1 MASLFVCKFMDLNT
15 VSAQKYA
22 KENDLS
28 QYQAILTSR
37 LFDNPYI
44 IHLSSTNKTSHEVL
58 YVRMMNSAVILWVLL
73 KTGPRPT
80 ASDGPAAR
88 RPTCPRPTAR
98 RPMMAQRPGPDFPP
112 FFVQRLIHTH
122 AQVYIGFGHAK
133 WMTASLNSFTIIM
146 INNHFDP
153 FRSFHSLHVATR
165 EKWCQSLFIRPFTK
179 PEREEV
185 LSQRCKLFSNHS
197 LRLKNSYQAM

>member
-73 KTGPRPT
+73 KTGPRP
-80 ASDGPAAR
+80 SG
-88 RPTCPRPTAR
+88 PRPTAR
-98 RPMMAQRPGPDFPP
+98 DGPAVRRPGGP
-112 FFVQRLIHTH
+112 V
-122 AQVYIGFGHAK
+122 AQ
-133 WMTASLNSFTIIM
+133 S
-146 INNHFDP
+146 
-153 FRSFHSLHVATR
+153 
-165 EKWCQSLFIRPFTK
+165 
-179 PEREEV
+179 
-185 LSQRCKLFSNHS
+185 
-197 LRLKNSYQAM
+197 